1 MVVTM
6 VDTLDED
13 ARKDLERIEEEAAAE
28 AAGAAA
34 ETAATFAEAAQTN
47 ESAR

>member
-28 AAGAAA
+28 AAAAV
-34 ETAATFAEAAQTN
+34 EDL
-47 ESAR
+47 SLIHI